1 MMAARGCADA
11 RTSGNGGGK
20 APVIIDRESPI
31 ALYRQIAD
39 DLAGALE
46 GRYRIGQRL
55 PSESELMAIYQVS
68 RITVRQALAHL
79 AARGLLV
86 RQQGKGTFVAAPRV
100 RQDLRQLAGFV
111 DVLTAQGL
119 EHETRLLFFGPEV
132 APPAVRERLDL
143 SGDDVLTFRR
153 LYLLDGRPLALTVVH
168 YPPEVGIT
176 IEREAAERHSSQVLL
191 TNHAGIAIGHADL
204 TIRAAPL
211 EADLAAILGLPAVT
225 TALVEERLTYCTAGL
240 PREHSTLYLHPDS
253 CELHLTVQP
262 GQALAH
268 AVRPA
273 AQS

>member
-1 MMAARGCADA
+1 MAMV
-11 RTSGNGGGK
+11 GK
-20 APVIIDRESPI
+20 EGAVIIDRESPI

-46 GRYRIGQRL
+46 ARYHVGQRL
-55 PSESELMAIYQVS
+55 PSESALMATYGVS
-68 RITVRQALAHL
+68 RITVRQALGHL
-79 AARGLLV
+79 TARGLLV

-100 RQDLRQLAGFV
+100 RQDLRQLTGFV

-119 EHETRLLFFGPEV
+119 DPETRLLSFGPQS
-132 APPAVRERLDL
+132 APPAVRECLALRGDELL
-143 SGDDVLTFRR
+143 SFRR

-168 YPPEVGIT
+168 YPPEVGVM
-176 IEREAAERHSSQVLL
+176 IEREAAKRHSSQVLL
-191 TNHAGIAIGHADL
+191 ARHAGIAIGHADL

-211 EADLAAILGLPAVT
+211 DADLAADLGLAAGT

-262 GQALAH
+262 GQTLAH
-268 AVRPA
+268 AVRPTPPVA
-273 AQS
+273 SEC